1 MGFGVVSLLDAVFRR
16 AFTSAGLRPGS
27 AVVDADAD
35 TTVHFWAHRSLLL
48 LPPPPPNSAEQKKR
62 PVVVLVHGFGPGP
75 TWQWAAQVG
84 PLSRHFDLVVPTLL
98 FFGASRTRAPARSE
112 ASQAAAVAALLTGHH
127 LPGLGVSGRPVH
139 VVGASYGG
147 IVAYHLARALQ
158 HQQRGGG
165 VALGKV
171 VLCDSDVTKGPEDDR
186 ALAARGGVEEVT
198 ELMVPADT
206 KMMRRL
212 TALSFHRS
220 PMYLPEC
227 IARDLLRVRKHARP
241 PYTDIP
247 TITKKLI
254 EGLTIVAAA
263 KVGPDSE
270 VYVLFALTTQLIKVV
285 NNSLTSN
292 NRWFFE
298 KRASRVS

>member
-1 MGFGVVSLLDAVFRR
+1 MVSLLDAVFWR

-27 AVVDADAD
+27 AAVDAD
-35 TTVHFWAHRSLLL
+35 TTIHFWAHRSLL
-48 LPPPPPNSAEQKKR
+48 PSTATTTEQQQQKR

-112 ASQAAAVAALLTGHH
+112 ASQAAAVAALLAGGQH
-127 LPGLGVSGRPVH
+127 LPGLGPGRTVH

-158 HQQRGGG
+158 LLQQQQHQRVGGG
-165 VALGKV
+165 MALGKV
-171 VLCDSDVTKGPEDDR
+171 AVCDSDLTKGPEDDR

-212 TALSFHRS
+212 TALSFHR
-220 PMYLPEC
+220 PHKYMPEC
-227 IARDLLRVRKHARP
+227 IARDLLRVR
-241 PYTDIP
+241 I
-247 TITKKLI
+247 
-254 EGLTIVAAA
+254 
-263 KVGPDSE
+263 
-270 VYVLFALTTQLIKVV
+270 LFAL
-285 NNSLTSN
+285 
-292 NRWFFE
+292 
-298 KRASRVS
+298 AA

>member
-48 LPPPPPNSAEQKKR
+48 PPPTPNSTTTAEKKR

-112 ASQAAAVAALLTGHH
+112 ASQAAAVAALLAGHGHQH
-127 LPGLGVSGRPVH
+127 LPGLGVGRPVH

-158 HQQRGGG
+158 HQQRGGLGAG

-186 ALAARGGVEEVT
+186 ALAVRGGVEEVT

-212 TALSFHRS
+212 TALSFNRP

-241 PYTDIP
+241 PYTHR
-247 TITKKLI
+247 
-254 EGLTIVAAA
+254 
-263 KVGPDSE
+263 
-270 VYVLFALTTQLIKVV
+270 YR
-285 NNSLTSN
+285 N
-292 NRWFFE
+292 
-298 KRASRVS
+298 